1 MGFSKLYFDRR
12 KLRPAA
18 TGTITNIFLKVSCAR
33 KRKAIVSVFWGR
45 IQIYLALPIGI
56 A

>member
-1 MGFSKLYFDRR
+1 MGFSKHYFDRL

-33 KRKAIVSVFWGR
+33 KRKAIVTVFWGR
-45 IQIYLALPIGI
+45 IQIYLASSIGM